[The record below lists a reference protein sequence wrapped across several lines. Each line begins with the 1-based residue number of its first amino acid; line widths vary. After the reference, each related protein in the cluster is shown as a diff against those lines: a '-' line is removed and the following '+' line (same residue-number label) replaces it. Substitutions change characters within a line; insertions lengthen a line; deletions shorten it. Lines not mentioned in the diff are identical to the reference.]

1 MCQQRVLSAANYK
14 PEFYIETIQIEQLL
28 KFYNK
33 ANKFLFYFKN
43 IPKFQLNAS
52 KRFKFY
58 QKIPTF
64 VIFSNFYFKFSTH

>member
-33 ANKFLFYFKN
+33 TNIFLFYFKN
-43 IPKFQLNAS
+43 LPKF
-52 KRFKFY
+52 
-58 QKIPTF
+58 
-64 VIFSNFYFKFSTH
+64 